1 MHTIQNNQE
10 KLLREAIETR
20 GLTLCM
26 NNTTWQKLIE
36 KIHTTLPFRPAFQ
49 EKLVLEHIPYPEQFD
64 TDPTYEC
71 NWQELPDY
79 IYIEWLRV
87 KPRLVVHEGMR
98 IPPRVIDSAAEFTS
112 LLNELHIAY
121 EIKDLDIIIRIYT
134 TS

>member
-1 MHTIQNNQE
+1 MQTDSKTLLLEALKTKNLTSCITQTQWQE
-10 KLLREAIETR
+10 
-20 GLTLCM
+20 
-26 NNTTWQKLIE
+26 LID
-36 KIHTTLPFRPAFQ
+36 KIHTRLPFRPAFQ

-98 IPPRVIDSAAEFTS
+98 IPPRVIDSGEAFKS
-112 LLNELHIAY
+112 ILNELHIAY
-121 EIKDLDIIIRIYT
+121 EEVKHDIIIRGYK
-134 TS
+134 